1 LIKAMIFWYQENK
14 INDINVFFFTFSLFN
29 FQKFSNI
36 LKFLLLLGLLFTETS
51 TLIWKPSF
59 CWKKNNQFAS
69 MVLNFLWRMLHS
81 QSQKKTYFFW
91 MYDISMERI
100 TIIII
105 LFF

>member
-51 TLIWKPSF
+51 TLIWKPTF
-59 CWKKNNQFAS
+59 CWKKTINSHQWCWIFCGECYT
-69 MVLNFLWRMLHS
+69 LNH
-81 QSQKKTYFFW
+81 KKTYFFW